1 MRQTARAIVAAVLVL
16 AAAPAFGQTPRTAL
30 PGSSFKANLTGEY
43 LSRRISWDEESRDS
57 ELRALLAG
65 LKFDVEFGGL
75 LTLSVVGGLSLS
87 DVPALTFRE
96 LPIALD
102 YEAGFV
108 QGIYVGG
115 EIKTK
120 LLASDTIEMDI
131 WGRYVTS
138 LGTSKT
144 WTIEGFGAPGE
155 ATGKPNW
162 SLAEVGPR
170 LIYTGFQNAAPYLAV
185 TANWLWGD
193 FKMDETMGELAGSE
207 LKKVKGLGI
216 VRAALG
222 TTLDLSSR
230 FSVWG
235 EAGLIPRSGGVDWNV
250 RGALRFSF

>member
-1 MRQTARAIVAAVLVL
+1 VAAVLVL
-16 AAAPAFGQTPRTAL
+16 AAAPAFGQTPPRTTL
-30 PGSSFKANLTGEY
+30 PGSSFKANLTAEY
-43 LSRRISWDEESRDS
+43 LSRTVSWDEASWDS

-65 LKFDVEFGGL
+65 LKFDVEFGGI
-75 LTLSVVGGLSLS
+75 LTLSVLGGLSLS
-87 DVPALTFRE
+87 DFPALTFRQ
-96 LPIALD
+96 LPIALE
-102 YEAGFV
+102 YEAGFI

-120 LLASDTIEMDI
+120 LVASDTIEMEV

-144 WTIEGFGAPGE
+144 WTIEDFGAPGE
-155 ATGKPNW
+155 ATGKPDW

-170 LIYTGFQNAAPYLAV
+170 LTYAGFQNAAPYLAV

-207 LKKVKGLGI
+207 LKKVKGRGL

-230 FSVWG
+230 IAVWG